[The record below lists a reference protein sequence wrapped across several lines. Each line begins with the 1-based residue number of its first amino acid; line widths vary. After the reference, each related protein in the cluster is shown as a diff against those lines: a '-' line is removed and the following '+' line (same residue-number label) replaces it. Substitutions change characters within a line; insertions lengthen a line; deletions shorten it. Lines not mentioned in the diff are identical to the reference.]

1 MEKNSDVD
9 QVQVQEALIGDPWNQ
24 ERRRSERLKATT
36 ALHIMEKVEAAI
48 RKKNLEGNL
57 ASHNTFSTLPV
68 EEIVHNASEMGISIK
83 HDDFATFDLLKTL
96 ELARNDMYLK
106 QCEQSEKNRIV
117 ANESEPS
124 HDNLLQLE
132 WLHDE
137 SYDVEDLILVES
149 RKKKREKRKNVRFS
163 PSIHVKGKDQENL
176 GQPKKRGRPC
186 KADVL
191 KSQKEKKKK

>member
-1 MEKNSDVD
+1 MEN
-9 QVQVQEALIGDPWNQ
+9 
-24 ERRRSERLKATT
+24 
-36 ALHIMEKVEAAI
+36 VEAAI
-48 RKKNLEGNL
+48 MKKNLEGNL
-57 ASHNTFSTLPV
+57 ASYNTFSTLPI

-83 HDDFATFDLLKTL
+83 HDDFDTFDLLKTL

-106 QCEQSEKNRIV
+106 QCDQSEKNRIV
-117 ANESEPS
+117 DNEGEPS

-137 SYDVEDLILVES
+137 SSDIEDFILVES

-176 GQPKKRGRPC
+176 GQPKKRGQCSRTDQLYEI
-186 KADVL
+186 K
-191 KSQKEKKKK
+191 